1 MKSFFLT
8 PFALFFIV
16 LSFISPSWA
25 VSTKTHEAFLQCLL
39 NNSLTTNYSISN
51 LIYTPINSSFYSV
64 LNFSIQ
70 NLRFSRKQTPKPLAI
85 ITPSHVSHIQATIL
99 CSKSHALQIRI
110 RSGGHDFEGLS
121 YVSDVPFIIV
131 DLINLR
137 SITIDVENE
146 NAWVQSGAT
155 LGEFYYRIGEKS
167 QTLAFPAGSC
177 PTVGIGG
184 HLSGGGFGWLMRK
197 YGLAADNVIDASFVD
212 ANGKVYDRES
222 MGDDLFWAIRGGGGG
237 SFGIIVAWKVK
248 LVRVPATVTICGSQR
263 SLEEEDT
270 IKLIHKW
277 QYITNKLDKN
287 LLLGISL
294 TGGNSTQESG
304 KINPTALFSSFFLGK
319 VNELM
324 PILNTNF
331 PELNLSKEEC
341 SEMSWIKTVLT
352 MAGFPNQEPF
362 EVLLNRTPPF
372 GLSTKIKSDYIKKP
386 MSEAAFKTML
396 KRLKA
401 QDIEVAQIMF
411 IPYGGRMSEISESEI
426 PFPHRAGNIYKL
438 GYYVKWKDQSIDAEK
453 RHLNWIRDIY
463 DYMTPFVSKSPRA
476 TYCNYRDL
484 DIGMNNKY
492 GKATYSHA
500 RVWGFKYFGKN
511 FDRLVHLKTK
521 IDPNDFFRNEQSI
534 PALKNIKYSAI

>member
-1 MKSFFLT
+1 MN
-8 PFALFFIV
+8 
-16 LSFISPSWA
+16 
-25 VSTKTHEAFLQCLL
+25 THLKFQLL
-39 NNSLTTNYSISN
+39 
-51 LIYTPINSSFYSV
+51 
-64 LNFSIQ
+64 
-70 NLRFSRKQTPKPLAI
+70 
-85 ITPSHVSHIQATIL
+85 
-99 CSKSHALQIRI
+99 
-110 RSGGHDFEGLS
+110 
-121 YVSDVPFIIV
+121 
-131 DLINLR
+131 
-137 SITIDVENE
+137 
-146 NAWVQSGAT
+146 
-155 LGEFYYRIGEKS
+155 
-167 QTLAFPAGSC
+167 
-177 PTVGIGG
+177 
-184 HLSGGGFGWLMRK
+184 M
-197 YGLAADNVIDASFVD
+197 
-212 ANGKVYDRES
+212 
-222 MGDDLFWAIRGGGGG
+222 
-237 SFGIIVAWKVK
+237 
-248 LVRVPATVTICGSQR
+248 ICA
-263 SLEEEDT
+263 
-270 IKLIHKW
+270 
-277 QYITNKLDKN
+277 
-287 LLLGISL
+287 
-294 TGGNSTQESG
+294 GGNSTQESG
-304 KINPTALFSSFFLGK
+304 KTNPTALFSSFFLGK

-476 TYCNYRDL
+476 TYSNYRDL

-492 GKATYSHA
+492 GKATYCHA